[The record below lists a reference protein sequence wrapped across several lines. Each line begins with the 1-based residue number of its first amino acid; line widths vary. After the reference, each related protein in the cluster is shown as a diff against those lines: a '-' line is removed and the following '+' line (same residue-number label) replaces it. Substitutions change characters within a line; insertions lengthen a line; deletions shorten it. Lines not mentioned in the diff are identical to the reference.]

1 VAAAFTGN
9 LQDIQKAIEVVSY
22 QFRRAEVARVS
33 HRKKILLEYAPL
45 LL

>member
-1 VAAAFTGN
+1 MVAAFTGN
-9 LQDIQKAIEVVSY
+9 QEEIREAIKIVSY

>member
-1 VAAAFTGN
+1 MTG
-9 LQDIQKAIEVVSY
+9 DPFKIKRAIDTVSY

-33 HRKKILLEYAPL
+33 HRKKRLLEYQAL

>member
-1 VAAAFTGN
+1 MTG
-9 LQDIQKAIEVVSY
+9 DPSKIMRAIETVSY

-33 HRKKILLEYAPL
+33 HRKKRLLEYKVL

>member
-1 VAAAFTGN
+1 MVAALTGN
-9 LQDIQKAIEVVSY
+9 QKEIRKVIKKVSY
-22 QFRRAEVARVS
+22 QFRRAEVARIS